1 MDLKE
6 IIIYL
11 FFTVGTSSLAYQIWL
26 SINKKYFSHR
36 YKNILNA
43 NKKKVYINGIS
54 SCFPSNI
61 YNQNQMLNMFI
72 KNYCG
77 GEINILP
84 NDLDFIQ
91 RVFKASLIEKCHIN
105 LNENDLFKRMKRE
118 EYTEYVKQTMLA
130 MACQAAKNAILDT
143 NQFTLDKITHLI
155 FGTMTG
161 TIAAPSMDILIS
173 KELKLNSNVKRL
185 NVESMGC
192 LTGFRLIGLAN
203 DISLQ
208 SENNIILLIVCD
220 IRSALGNQLTQFIP
234 MKSIDKSNVIISAL
248 FRDSCGAIIISQ
260 IKQNKSCSIIDHRSS
275 IIENTLHLGR
285 LKEFND
291 STIHL
296 YLDKQLPYAVFN
308 YIPNMINNLLEQ
320 YQINIIQ
327 CQFAVHT
334 GGPKIIRGIQQC
346 LNLKDEQLCAS
357 WFVMINYGNLSG
369 SSNLV
374 VLEHF
379 RRWFFSKDKPIHNN
393 ISFPKDFYQYKF
405 IIGLSF
411 GPGIAV
417 ECVLFKLE

>member
-6 IIIYL
+6 MFIYL
-11 FFTVGTSSLAYQIWL
+11 AFTVGTSSLAYQIYL
-26 SINKKYFSHR
+26 SISKKFLSHR
-36 YKNILNA
+36 RKKN
-43 NKKKVYINGIS
+43 KVYLNGIS
-54 SCFPSNI
+54 CCFPSNI
-61 YNQNQMLNMFI
+61 YNQHQMRNMFI

-84 NDLDFIQ
+84 NDLDFIN
-91 RVFKASLIEKCHIN
+91 RVFNASLIEKCHVN
-105 LNENDLFKRMKRE
+105 LNENDLFIRMKRE
-118 EYTEYVKQTMLA
+118 EYTEYVKRTMLS

-143 NQFTLDKITHLI
+143 NGFTFDKITHLI

-161 TIAAPSMDILIS
+161 TISAPSMDILIS
-173 KELKLNSNVKRL
+173 KELQLNSNVKRL

-192 LTGFRLIGLAN
+192 LTGFRLVGLSR
-203 DISLQ
+203 DISFQ
-208 SENNIILLIVCD
+208 SEDNIILLIVCD
-220 IRSALGNQLTQFIP
+220 IRSALGNQLTEFNS
-234 MKSIDKSNVIISAL
+234 MKPIDKSNVIISAL
-248 FRDSCGAIIISQ
+248 FRDSCGAAIFSQ
-260 IKQNKSCSIIDHRSS
+260 KKPNKSCHIIDHRSA

-291 STIHL
+291 SSIHL

-308 YIPNMINNLLEQ
+308 YVPNMINNLLQQ

-379 RRWFFSKDKPIHNN
+379 RRWKYSLDKPLHKNIH
-393 ISFPKDFYQYKF
+393 FPKDFNQYKY

-411 GPGIAV
+411 GPGIAI
-417 ECVLFKLE
+417 ECVLLEIE